1 MTAPSFSFTRYF
13 FLPLPLAAPH
23 AITENENMGRGKIC
37 GDKFFQQLYLVGWE
51 FYWLFLPSRGASL
64 PIIGITSTVQVLKN
78 SDMEGWEGMECVA
91 EWAAL
96 GLLNWKG

>member
-1 MTAPSFSFTRYF
+1 MHRVYDDVAKDVHVS
-13 FLPLPLAAPH
+13 LP
-23 AITENENMGRGKIC
+23 E
-37 GDKFFQQLYLVGWE
+37 QLYLVGWE

-64 PIIGITSTVQVLKN
+64 PVIGITSTVQVLKN